1 MSSASQS
8 GAPIGVI
15 ITARRRRIVRK
26 FEERQAVSAG
36 SARTLADL
44 NVSDSRHVQKLKDA
58 GVLSATSDGRYYL
71 NVDRW
76 AELREDRRRR
86 AMMLLALV
94 GLLVLV
100 YWLIPKP

>member
-1 MSSASQS
+1 MSTASNA
-8 GAPIGVI
+8 GALTAVI
-15 ITARRRRIVRK
+15 ITARRRKLVRK
-26 FEERQAVSAG
+26 FEERQAVSAA

-44 NVSDSRHVQKLKDA
+44 EVSDSHHVQKLKSA
-58 GVLSATSDGRYYL
+58 GVLSATPDGRYYL

-94 GLLVLV
+94 ALLVLV
-100 YWLIPKP
+100 YWLIPKS

>member
-1 MSSASQS
+1 MSA
-8 GAPIGVI
+8 A
-15 ITARRRRIVRK
+15 
-26 FEERQAVSAG
+26 

-44 NVSDSRHVQKLKDA
+44 DVSDSRHVQKLTEA

-86 AMMLLALV
+86 AMILLALA
-94 GLLVLV
+94 GLLLLV
-100 YWLIPKP
+100 YWLIPKS